1 VDQSAQQNAATG
13 GGGDGGKRPTFVR
26 DRNLRD
32 IVLQFRFGQHSSV
45 NVFDNRNDASLSA
58 KPSRGVKAKLVRANG
73 GASASALAYDSWEEF

>member
-1 VDQSAQQNAATG
+1 MPPQVEEATAASARLSSEAE
-13 GGGDGGKRPTFVR
+13 
-26 DRNLRD
+26 NLRD
-32 IVLQFRFGQHSSV
+32 LVLQFRFGQHSSV